1 MVQSHFQ
8 GFKNVITQELAD
20 AVYQRFQVI
29 HAGAH
34 IPRVQCITRFNPKI
48 RKATAIE
55 KSKEFQK
62 SIGISRSI
70 GYRGNLATLESLRN
84 S

>member
-8 GFKNVITQELAD
+8 GFKNVITQELAG
-20 AVYQRFQVI
+20 AVY
-29 HAGAH
+29 HAGVH